1 LEKKFKFSDNPNA
14 AKIIYGAVIALL
26 CITAVIIGIV
36 AANSR
41 HRDNT
46 PEDNNPPI
54 VDENGGNGTQNDEN
68 QNTPNNP
75 ENPDA
80 SDKTGFIAPIAGT
93 VMKPHSNEIPVF
105 SQTMGDY
112 RTHLGVDVLA
122 PLGTEVVAVAD
133 GTVKNIWDDPFMGK
147 CIAIEHSGNA
157 VSIYKNLAPE
167 IGEWLEVG
175 CPVNKGDVIGN
186 VGESA
191 MNEIAEEPHLHY
203 ELKVDDTYVDP
214 KDHFTFPTVDTNYE
228 DSVTE

>member
-1 LEKKFKFSDNPNA
+1 MEKKFKFSDNPNA

-105 SQTMGDY
+105 SQTLDEW
-112 RTHLGVDVLA
+112 RVHLGIDISSEALR
-122 PLGTEVVAVAD
+122 LRLTH
-133 GTVKNIWDDPFMGK
+133 KRRR
-147 CIAIEHSGNA
+147 
-157 VSIYKNLAPE
+157 
-167 IGEWLEVG
+167 
-175 CPVNKGDVIGN
+175 
-186 VGESA
+186 
-191 MNEIAEEPHLHY
+191 HL
-203 ELKVDDTYVDP
+203 
-214 KDHFTFPTVDTNYE
+214 
-228 DSVTE
+228 